1 MKILIFIILVT
12 GVIFSQGFDV
22 TATGKKKF
30 TFTTDGDRNQ
40 IRFISKAPFEDID
53 GVVTDLYGTVEFDV
67 KSPQTMKGNI
77 VVKVAAMRTG
87 INLRDQH
94 LRGSEWL
101 DANQYPYISF
111 DINSFTLKEKES
123 GNKLIGVATGNFT
136 MRGIT
141 KSLNAD
147 VELIYLDESE
157 KTRERAPGDLL
168 GVKAKFSVK
177 LSEYNVK
184 NVVIGQ
190 KVAETISIEVSMVGF
205 SGTR

>member
-1 MKILIFIILVT
+1 MKIFILMILIS
-12 GVIFSQGFDV
+12 GVLFSQGFDV
-22 TATGKKKF
+22 SAPGKKKF

-53 GVVTDLYGTVEFDV
+53 GLVTDLYGSVEFDA
-67 KSPQTMKGNI
+67 KSPQSMNGNI
-77 VVKVAAMRTG
+77 VVKVDAMRTG

-101 DANQYPYISF
+101 DAKQYPYISF
-111 DINSFTLKEKES
+111 DIHGFTLKQKES
-123 GNKLIGVATGNFT
+123 GNKLIGSANGSFT
-136 MRGIT
+136 MRGISKNIT
-141 KSLNAD
+141 AD
-147 VELIYLDESE
+147 VELLYLVESE

-168 GVKAKFSVK
+168 GVKAKFAVK
-177 LSEYNVK
+177 LSDFNVK

-190 KVAETISIEVSMVGF
+190 KVAETISIEVSIVGF